1 MAAVTEAP
9 AAAPGYRDLFAVREY
24 TALWAA
30 QLLSI
35 LGDQF
40 ARVALTVLVY
50 QRTRSP
56 LLAAVTFA
64 ASVLPMLFGGLL
76 LGWMADV
83 WPRRTVMI
91 TCDLLSL
98 GLVALMIIPGVPLAA
113 LVVLLVALAVVS
125 EPFRAARAAT
135 NREVLGG
142 RLFPIG
148 LSVTQATYQVGQV
161 AGYAAGGITVALAG
175 VRGSLLID
183 AATFAASAVII
194 RAGVTRRQP
203 EAKPRPRVL
212 DGARVILA
220 ARVAAAALGLD
231 VLLSFAAAPE
241 GVAVPLAASLG
252 RGAGAAGLLLA
263 AMTAGAAGGYVIGG
277 RVRPALLTRYA
288 AALACAG
295 PALLAL
301 FAFRPGLAG
310 GLVIL
315 FASGLCCA
323 YTVATGNVFA
333 AAISNADRGKAFG
346 AANAAMVGG
355 QGVMVLAAGALA
367 VAFGPA
373 RALAVCGATGAVLAV
388 PLGLAWRRVRAA
400 QSVGGGAREPS

>member
-1 MAAVTEAP
+1 MTTTDAEVQQARVT
-9 AAAPGYRDLFAVREY
+9 YRELFAVREY

-64 ASVLPMLFGGLL
+64 ASLLPMLAGGLL

-91 TCDLLSL
+91 TCDLLSFA
-98 GLVALMIIPGVPLAA
+98 LVGVMVIPGVPLPA
-113 LVVLLVALAVVS
+113 LIVLLAALAVVS
-125 EPFRAARAAT
+125 EPFRAARSAT

-142 RLFPIG
+142 RLFPVG

-161 AGYAAGGITVALAG
+161 AGYAVGGLTVALAG
-175 VRGSLLID
+175 VRGSLVID
-183 AATFAASAVII
+183 AATFALSAVIV
-194 RAGVTRRQP
+194 RAGVTHRKP
-203 EAKPRPRVL
+203 EGQARPGVL

-220 ARVAAAALGLD
+220 ARVALLALSLD
-231 VLLSFAAAPE
+231 VLVSFCAVPE

-252 RGAGAAGLLLA
+252 RGPGAAGLLLA
-263 AMTAGAAGGYVIGG
+263 AMTAGAFAGYLAGGRI
-277 RVRPALLTRYA
+277 RLAPLTRYA
-288 AALACAG
+288 AVLAGAG
-295 PALLAL
+295 PALLVA
-301 FAFRPGLAG
+301 FAFRPGVAG
-310 GLVIL
+310 GMAVL
-315 FASGLCCA
+315 FASGACCA
-323 YTVATGNVFA
+323 YLVATGSVFA
-333 AAISNADRGKAFG
+333 GAIGNADRGKAFG

-355 QGVMVLAAGALA
+355 QGVMILVAGALA
-367 VAFGPA
+367 VAVGPA
-373 RALAVCGATGAVLAV
+373 AALAVCGAAGAVLAV
-388 PLGLAWRRVRAA
+388 PLGLAWRRVRPGE
-400 QSVGGGAREPS
+400 GGSGD

>member
-1 MAAVTEAP
+1 MATDTVTSRGAR
-9 AAAPGYRDLFAVREY
+9 GVTYRELFAVREY
-24 TALWAA
+24 KALWAA

-64 ASVLPMLFGGLL
+64 ASVLPMLAGGLL

-98 GLVALMIIPGVPLAA
+98 A
-113 LVVLLVALAVVS
+113 LVGMMLISGMPLPALVLLLVALAVVS

-142 RLFPIG
+142 RLFPAG
-148 LSVTQATYQVGQV
+148 LSVTQATYQVGQI
-161 AGYAAGGITVALAG
+161 AGYAAGGVTVALAG

-183 AATFAASAVII
+183 AATFAASAAVIRI
-194 RAGVTRRQP
+194 WVTRRQP
-203 EAKPRPRVL
+203 ESQDRPRVL

-220 ARVAAAALGLD
+220 ARIALLALFLD
-231 VLLSFAAAPE
+231 VLLSFAVAPE
-241 GVAVPLAASLG
+241 GVAVPLAAALG
-252 RGAGAAGLLLA
+252 HGPAAAGALLA
-263 AMTAGAAGGYVIGG
+263 AMTAGAAAGYIIGG
-277 RVRPALLTRYA
+277 RVQPALLARYA
-288 AALACAG
+288 AVLAGAG
-295 PALLAL
+295 PALLII
-301 FAFRPGLAG
+301 FAIRPGVLPGMA
-310 GLVIL
+310 IL
-315 FASGLCCA
+315 FASGACCG
-323 YTVATGNVFA
+323 YTAATGSVFA
-333 AAISNADRGKAFG
+333 GAIRNADRGKAFG

-355 QGVMVLAAGALA
+355 QGIVIVTAGALA
-367 VAFGPA
+367 TAIGPA
-373 RALAVCGATGAVLAV
+373 LALAACGAAGAVLAV
-388 PLGLAWRRVRAA
+388 PLGLAWRNR
-400 QSVGGGAREPS
+400 

>member
-1 MAAVTEAP
+1 LVATTDAP
-9 AAAPGYRDLFAVREY
+9 ARTPGYRDLFAVREY

-64 ASVLPMLFGGLL
+64 ASLLPMLAGGLL

-91 TCDLLSL
+91 TCDLFSFALA
-98 GLVALMIIPGVPLAA
+98 GLMIIPGVPLAV
-113 LVVLLVALAVVS
+113 LIVLLVLLAVVS
-125 EPFRAARAAT
+125 EPFRAARSAT

-142 RLFPIG
+142 RLYPVG
-148 LSVTQATYQVGQV
+148 LSVTRATYQVGQV
-161 AGYAAGGITVALAG
+161 AGYAAGGITVVLAG

-183 AATFAASAVII
+183 AATFALSAAII
-194 RAGVTRRQP
+194 RAGVTRRSGK
-203 EAKPRPRVL
+203 AATRPRVL
-212 DGARVILA
+212 DGARVVLA
-220 ARVAAAALGLD
+220 ARVAVLALSLD
-231 VLLSFAAAPE
+231 VLLSFCAAPE

-252 RGAGAAGLLLA
+252 RGPGAAGLLLA
-263 AMTAGAAGGYVIGG
+263 AMTAGAAAGYVTGG
-277 RVRPALLTRYA
+277 RIRPALLTRYA
-288 AALACAG
+288 AVLAGAG
-295 PALLAL
+295 PALLIA
-301 FAFRPGLAG
+301 FAARPGVAWG
-310 GLVIL
+310 MVIL

-333 AAISNADRGKAFG
+333 AAISNDDRGKAFG
-346 AANAAMVGG
+346 AANAALVGG

-367 VAFGPA
+367 VAIGPGGA
-373 RALAVCGATGAVLAV
+373 LAACGAAGAALAVPA
-388 PLGLAWRRVRAA
+388 GLAWRRARQ
-400 QSVGGGAREPS
+400 QSSPDRP